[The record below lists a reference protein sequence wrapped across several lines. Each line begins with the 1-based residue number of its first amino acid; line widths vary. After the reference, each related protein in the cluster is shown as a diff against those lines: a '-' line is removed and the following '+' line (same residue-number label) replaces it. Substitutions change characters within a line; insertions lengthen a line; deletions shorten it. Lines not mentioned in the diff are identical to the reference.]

1 MKMSITMNHRL
12 SERVIADGIDSDRVS
27 LLLLGHDALEAGVS
41 PVLID
46 VMTDEDAPEVARVR
60 AFGRVSSR
68 LYAIADSQPA
78 TPRVL
83 ISA

>member
-1 MKMSITMNHRL
+1 MNMSITMNHRL
-12 SERVIADGIDSDRVS
+12 TERVLADGIDSDRMS

-68 LYAIADSQPA
+68 LFAIADRRPA
-78 TPRVL
+78 TSQVL

>member
-12 SERVIADGIDSDRVS
+12 SERVLADGIDADRVS
-27 LLLLGHDALEAGVS
+27 LLLLGRDAREAGVS

-46 VMTDEDAPEVARVR
+46 VMTDEAAPEVARVR

-68 LYAIADSQPA
+68 LFAIADSRPA
-78 TPRVL
+78 GRRVL
-83 ISA
+83 ASA